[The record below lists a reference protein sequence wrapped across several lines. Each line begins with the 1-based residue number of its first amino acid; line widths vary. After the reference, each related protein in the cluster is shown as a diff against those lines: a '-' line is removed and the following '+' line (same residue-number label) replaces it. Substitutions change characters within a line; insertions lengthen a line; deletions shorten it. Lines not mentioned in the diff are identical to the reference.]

1 MKCDKQKVAM
11 ITGLLMGGLH
21 LFWALIVATGL
32 SQSLMD
38 FIYGLHFLNN
48 PFTVNPF
55 NLTNAIIL
63 VLFTTVIGY
72 IVGWA
77 GAWLCNKVYKK

>member
-1 MKCDKQKVAM
+1 MKFDEQKVAM
-11 ITGLLMGGLH
+11 ITGLLVGGMH
-21 LFWALIVATGL
+21 LVWALIVASGL
-32 SQSLMD
+32 AQLLLD

-55 NLTNAIIL
+55 DLTNAIIL
-63 VLFTTVIGY
+63 VIFTTVVGY

-77 GAWLCNKVYKK
+77 GTWLWNKVYKK

>member
-1 MKCDKQKVAM
+1 MKFDEQKVAM
-11 ITGLLMGGLH
+11 ITGLLVGGMH
-21 LFWALIVATGL
+21 LVWALIVASGL
-32 SQSLMD
+32 AQPLLD

-55 NLTNAIIL
+55 DLMNAIIL
-63 VLFTTVIGY
+63 VLFTTVVGY

-77 GAWLCNKVYKK
+77 GTWLWNKVHKK

>member
-11 ITGLLMGGLH
+11 ITGLFVGGMH
-21 LFWALIVATGL
+21 LVWALIVATGL
-32 SQSLMD
+32 AQSLMD

-55 NLTNAIIL
+55 DLTNAIIL
-63 VLFTTVIGY
+63 VLLTTVVGY
-72 IVGWA
+72 IAGWA
-77 GAWLCNKVYKK
+77 GTWLWNKIYKK